1 MNSGCLGWWIPL
13 TSLLWVI
20 WRLSSE
26 GMLPHYCP
34 LFSPTLPL
42 EVLFILMNAWA
53 AYRQVSGLPTVTA
66 HNTVNHSLNFVD
78 PVSGTH
84 TQNVE
89 SYWSRA
95 KYKIKRMKGCHAH
108 QLTSYLDEFM
118 WRERYGRT
126 AHQAFSNLMVE
137 IAQQYPV

>member
-1 MNSGCLGWWIPL
+1 MG
-13 TSLLWVI
+13 LWNG
-20 WRLSSE
+20 RYLSSTRIRIYGGCSAKE
-26 GMLPHYCP
+26 CYHTATIIH
-34 LFSPTLPL
+34 SD
-42 EVLFILMNAWA
+42 EWA
-53 AYRQVSGLPTVTA
+53 AYRRVNTLPGIVG

-95 KYKIKRMKGCHAH
+95 KQKIKRMKGCHAE
-108 QLTSYLDEFM
+108 QLPSYLDEFT
-118 WRERYGRT
+118 WRERHGSS
-126 AHQAFSNLMVE
+126 AQIAFFGLMTD